1 VNFAAP
7 GATIVARRAL
17 HALRNESDKKAF
29 EATDLLNNSG
39 MSAANRTS
47 GLLPDVAAFE
57 SEFYGG
63 TLADRLDALASSTA
77 GRASGPDIPDLLFN
91 SGIAQSDGSVLVSMD
106 AGMHTRNA
114 WAAAR
119 ARHHPNGRAQRGEA
133 EGTARALAAAQS
145 LTLVCARVDCNA
157 LVHLPAAR
165 RQAIKEGRDEFEPG
179 DGCGSKTCSRGNF
192 RPGQFKR
199 NQYRMAAA
207 LELPSGPKRRHL
219 VKWPESLAAREVLVQ
234 TARAAVS
241 VATATRAAMA
251 PLASSLSSP

>member
-1 VNFAAP
+1 
-7 GATIVARRAL
+7 
-17 HALRNESDKKAF
+17 
-29 EATDLLNNSG
+29 
-39 MSAANRTS
+39 
-47 GLLPDVAAFE
+47 
-57 SEFYGG
+57 
-63 TLADRLDALASSTA
+63 
-77 GRASGPDIPDLLFN
+77 
-91 SGIAQSDGSVLVSMD
+91 MD

-234 TARAAVS
+234 TVRAAVS